1 MVDGMNTRRHA
12 GQPSPASVDHGGN
25 IRAAADELGMRENEV
40 MDFSA
45 SINPLGISARVKQEI
60 KKQIDALCRYPDPGV
75 QSLTRDLAVIHS
87 IDPGSIVCGNGSTEI
102 LHLIARVIRPKRVL
116 IPVPTFT
123 EYERAVARTGL
134 RGQTVYV
141 ALQEKD
147 NFDIDPATF
156 IRALGA
162 AAPCGA
168 AFLCNP
174 NNPTGRLL
182 RKENVLRIASAAQF
196 AKCYLVV
203 DEAFMDFV
211 PVESVVHAVQDNP
224 YLIVVRSMTK
234 FYAFPGLRL
243 GYGVFPKGIAAAIKQ
258 HAEPWSVNT
267 LAQAAGCA
275 AIRDTGYAA
284 QTMQLISREKAFLE
298 AGFLRLGI
306 AYVPSEANY
315 YLLRFGDAA
324 SVARQLKG
332 AGILVREC
340 SDFRGI
346 SDNTYIRAAV
356 RSHQHNSEFL
366 KQLSRLRQ
374 TNKGGE

>member
-1 MVDGMNTRRHA
+1 MVSGLSSARYA
-12 GQPSPASVDHGGN
+12 WKGFPVYGEHGGN
-25 IRAAADELGMRENEV
+25 VYAAADELGLRENEV

-60 KKQIDALCRYPDPGV
+60 RKQIDSLCRYPDPGV
-75 QSLTRDLAVIHS
+75 QALTRDLAVIHS
-87 IDPGSIVCGNGSTEI
+87 VDPGSIVCGNGSMEI
-102 LHLIARVIRPKRVL
+102 IHLIARVIRPRRVL

-141 ALQEKD
+141 ALQEKN
-147 NFDIDPATF
+147 NFDIDPAAF
-156 IRALGA
+156 INALGDA
-162 AAPCGA
+162 VPCDA

-174 NNPTGRLL
+174 NNPTGGLL
-182 RKENVLRIASAAQF
+182 KKEDVLRIASAAQS

-211 PVESVVHAVQDNP
+211 PGESVVQEVKDNP

-243 GYGVFPKGIAAAIKQ
+243 GYGVFPKGIAAAVKQ
-258 HAEPWSVNT
+258 YAEPWSVNS
-267 LAQAAGCA
+267 LAQAAGRA

-284 QTMQLISREKAFLE
+284 QTMQLIAREKAFLE
-298 AGFLRLGI
+298 AGFKKLGV
-306 AYVPSEANY
+306 AYVPSKVNY
-315 YLLRFGDAA
+315 YLLRFRDAA
-324 SVARQLKG
+324 SVARQLKS

-346 SDNTYIRAAV
+346 NDNTYIRAAV

-374 TNKGGE
+374 TIKGGE